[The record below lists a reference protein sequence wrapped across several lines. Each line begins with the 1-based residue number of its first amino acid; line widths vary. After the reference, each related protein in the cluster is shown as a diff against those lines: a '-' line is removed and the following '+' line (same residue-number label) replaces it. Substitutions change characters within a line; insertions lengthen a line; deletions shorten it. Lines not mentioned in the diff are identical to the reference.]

1 MLFQSSM
8 KDIKRI
14 RELFEESLPVFNA
27 MGDPIR
33 QRLIMLMMEGKRKSV
48 AELAQQTSL
57 SRPTISHHL
66 KVLKEAH
73 IVASE
78 KVGTK
83 IYYCPQMGDYIK
95 PIAELVNL
103 VATIEKRKGK

>member
-1 MLFQSSM
+1 MLVNDN
-8 KDIKRI
+8 KLIC
-14 RELFEESLPVFNA
+14 ELFEASLPVFNA

-33 QRLIMLMMEGKRKSV
+33 QRLLILMMEGRRKSV
-48 AELAQQTSL
+48 GELASGTNL

-83 IYYCPQMGDYIK
+83 IYYFPQMGAYFK

-103 VATIEKRKGK
+103 VVAIEKKKGK